1 MWWWRWNKFSHIL
14 KLHIQGKNCADTD
27 WWLFEEWGFECY
39 GCRNQHRAF
48 TDIRC
53 PPHTLGNFWKCFEIG
68 CELGECAV
76 LIENHIK
83 ASPLLSAHMNLTRV
97 CAFSQGP
104 IAYVQVWFN
113 QIVKLFGLD
122 LISLCSWE
130 EMVEDFQQMMI
141 RIYWHVISTTLM
153 FLHHNFSSCH

>member
-1 MWWWRWNKFSHIL
+1 MCWWRWKKFAHIL

-27 WWLFEEWGFECY
+27 WWLFEEWGY
-39 GCRNQHRAF
+39 GCLNAMDAETSIVLF
-48 TDIRC
+48 IRC

-76 LIENHIK
+76 LIENYIK
-83 ASPLLSAHMNLTRV
+83 ASPLLKAHMNLTRV
-97 CAFSQGP
+97 CAFSQGA
-104 IAYVQVWFN
+104 IANVQVWFN

-122 LISLCSWE
+122 LVALYGWE

-141 RIYWHVISTTLM
+141 RICWHLISTTLM
-153 FLHHNFSSCH
+153 FLCHNFNSW

>member
-1 MWWWRWNKFSHIL
+1 MCRHWFMIVWRMGLWMLWMQKPAS
-14 KLHIQGKNCADTD
+14 C
-27 WWLFEEWGFECY
+27 
-39 GCRNQHRAF
+39 F

-53 PPHTLGNFWKCFEIG
+53 PPHTLGNFWKCFEKG
-68 CELGECAV
+68 CELRECAV

-83 ASPLLSAHMNLTRV
+83 TSPLLNAHMNLTRV
-97 CAFSQGP
+97 CAFSQGA

-113 QIVKLFGLD
+113 QIVKFFGLD
-122 LISLCSWE
+122 LVALCSWE

-153 FLHHNFSSCH
+153 FLHHNFSSCY